1 MGMVSFSRIWHH
13 AILQKKVKKYFS
25 DHSISV
31 LDWPGN
37 SPDLNPIENLWA
49 IMKRRVK
56 EHDCTTMTKLIEATV
71 SVWYRDQE
79 IKNMCE
85 KLVIS
90 RPERIR
96 QVIKS
101 KGGHI
106 INTIAELA
114 VYRYNKV
121 PKK

>member
-1 MGMVSFSRIWHH
+1 MQKTFSNGNGIFQQDLAPYHSS
-13 AILQKKVKKYFS
+13 KKVKKIFS
-25 DHSISV
+25 DHSITV

-56 EHDCTTMTKLIEATV
+56 EHDCTTMTKLIEG
-71 SVWYRDQE
+71 DQE
-79 IKNMCE
+79 INNMCE

-90 RPERIR
+90 RLERIR

-101 KGGHI
+101 KEGHI
-106 INTIAELA
+106 NH
-114 VYRYNKV
+114 
-121 PKK
+121 